1 MRIKLS
7 IKNALILI
15 CIVYTVLTITSSG
28 ISLLQGQTTDT
39 HTHLLM
45 RFAVTFI
52 GIGSILIFNLFPE
65 WPLTAIYGLHY
76 AVTMAAIFI
85 LVWVSGFFID
95 LHPDAYRD
103 IFLNFTII
111 YILLAAVLIILGEY
125 RKKSKQNRGVKNN
138 EEV

>member
-7 IKNALILI
+7 FKNAIILI

-28 ISLLQGQTTDT
+28 IALLQGQTTDT

-45 RFAVTFI
+45 RFAVTSL
-52 GIGSILIFNLFPE
+52 GIGSILIFNLFPD

-76 AVTMAAIFI
+76 SVTMAAIFL
-85 LVWVSGFFID
+85 LVWISGFFVD

-103 IFLNFTII
+103 IFLNFTVI
-111 YILLAAVLIILGEY
+111 YILIATVLIIYGK
-125 RKKSKQNRGVKNN
+125 RKSN
-138 EEV
+138 